1 MASRTSCRRLNGFSG
16 VALISSRALNP
27 RVARTQFNKIA
38 SLVNLEGKITKTPLN
53 DVELTRGEQTR
64 ERSYRSREAAFKA
77 EGIGGIRCM
86 GETPQKKM
94 KRLSSEADMR
104 YIVSTENN

>member
-1 MASRTSCRRLNGFSG
+1 
-16 VALISSRALNP
+16 
-27 RVARTQFNKIA
+27 
-38 SLVNLEGKITKTPLN
+38 LEGKITKTPLN
-53 DVELTRGEQTR
+53 DVELTRGEQTPPGAGAQLPV
-64 ERSYRSREAAFKA
+64 EGSGIQA